1 MIAVGLDGRPVDIPA
16 EPARPAPPRLPNF
29 TAADVLAAREELAK
43 RLLGR
48 AIPAL
53 ADLCLPKRYKGAWG
67 GRGSGKS
74 HTFAELVVRAML
86 LDPDCSVV
94 CIREI
99 QKSLKLSAR
108 KLIVGK
114 IKQWRLEHLF
124 EIQETQIKRRGGDG
138 ICIFQG
144 MQDHT
149 ADSIKSLEGFKIAW
163 VEEAQSLSSG
173 SLELLRPTIRADGS
187 EIWFSWNPRRRSDP
201 VDKLLRSRSGER
213 ENAIVRKANYTD
225 NPQLPDELRLEAEDS
240 KRDDDPDTY
249 AHIWLG
255 AYEGL
260 GSKVVIPPAWVE
272 AAIGLAQDFNLPV
285 TGKKYSAL
293 DVAGAEDGGDE
304 NCWAGR
310 KGIELQR
317 LEPWNGMDTGLTT
330 NKAVGLAVAYGSK
343 DNFYDS
349 VSVGEGV
356 TGEWGGMGRRKERPP
371 GMQMLP
377 WNGGSSVL
385 EPDEHTDPRNDQ
397 SPLNKDQYLNLKAQG
412 WFALRARFENAYK
425 CRMGRRYD
433 AENLISLPR
442 DLPHLDELQ
451 DELSQP
457 QQKPSQTGKVMV
469 DKQPDGT
476 PSPNKGDSVMMV
488 FFPLP
493 PDGYD
498 LAAAL

>member
-1 MIAVGLDGRPVDIPA
+1 MNAVGLDGRPVNVPD
-16 EPARPAPPRLPNF
+16 EPAPTPPPRLPNF
-29 TAADVLAAREELAK
+29 TIADVRAAREELA
-43 RLLGR
+43 RRHLGK

-53 ADLCLPKRYKGAWG
+53 ADLRLPRRYKGGWG

-74 HTFAELVVRAML
+74 HTFAELVVLVML
-86 LDPDCSVV
+86 EDPDASVV

-108 KLIVGK
+108 KLIVSK
-114 IKQWRLEHLF
+114 IKTWQLDHLF
-124 EIQETQIKRRGGDG
+124 DIQETQIKRRGGEG

-163 VEEAQSLSSG
+163 VEEAQSLSAN
-173 SLELLRPTIRADGS
+173 SLELLRPTIRAEGS

-201 VDKLLRSRSGER
+201 VEKLLRARDGER
-213 ENAIVRKANYTD
+213 ENAIVRRANYTD
-225 NPQLPDELRLEAEDS
+225 NPHLPEELRLEAEDS
-240 KRDDDPDTY
+240 KANEDADTY
-249 AHIWLG
+249 AHVWLG
-255 AYEGL
+255 AYQGL

-272 AAIGLAQDFNLPV
+272 AAIGLVEDMGLAV

-304 NCWAGR
+304 NGWAGR
-310 KGIELQR
+310 HGIELQR
-317 LEPWNGMDTGLTT
+317 LEVWNGMDTGLTT
-330 NKAVGLAVAYGSK
+330 NKAVGLAVEYGSN

-356 TGEWGGMGRRKERPP
+356 TGEWGGMGRRGERPN
-371 GMQMLP
+371 GMKLLP
-377 WNGGSSVL
+377 WNAGSSVL
-385 EPDEHTDPRNDQ
+385 DPDEHTDPRNPT

-412 WFALRARFENAYK
+412 WFALRKRFENAYK
-425 CRMGRRYD
+425 CRMKRPYD
-433 AENLISLPR
+433 AENLISIR
-442 DLPHLDELQ
+442 KDLPGLDQLQ

-457 QQKPSQTGKVMV
+457 QQKPSQTGKTMV
-469 DKQPDGT
+469 DKQPDNT
-476 PSPNKGDSVMMV
+476 PSPNRADPVMMA

-498 LAAAL
+498 IGAAL